1 MLWELPV
8 GLELFGD
15 HVCTNGESS
24 FTLLKTQLRNARCDR
39 GKEGVLASSC

>member
-24 FTLLKTQLRNARCDR
+24 FALVKISSVHVRL
-39 GKEGVLASSC
+39 VLGIQVIS